1 MKKIMKDKM
10 FIVLLLLLALVA
22 FSTMIGLNKYK
33 NNQEI
38 IKSDFMNTIANCESK
53 NGNYSSDVEEE
64 YCQNAVNSDFSEFK
78 LNAYDGY
85 GYIIEYLRKF
95 FSEYFIIF
103 IIIFGSSY
111 YITKYLRNRL
121 IINELNRKSYK
132 SILMSL
138 FVSAWKYAFLIPF
151 MLIIIWFITYCYVG
165 PYGFDLVQVA
175 KDGAFIGDVNGYF
188 YESNIWLYF
197 LVILVQSIL
206 ISLLYINISLIISRY
221 ENNHIL
227 STIKSYLVVFGLDIF
242 FELIVGIQWFNNSD
256 IFFNILNIYNYNT
269 NSYSHLVFLLV
280 LDIITLILLFIC
292 YRDREKLIISSEK
305 NDINEEV

>member
-1 MKKIMKDKM
+1 MKKIIKDKM
-10 FIVLLLLLALVA
+10 FIILFVLFTLVA

-85 GYIIEYLRKF
+85 DYVIQYLRKF

-227 STIKSYLVVFGLDIF
+227 STIESYLVVFGLDIF

>member
-1 MKKIMKDKM
+1 
-10 FIVLLLLLALVA
+10 
-22 FSTMIGLNKYK
+22 
-33 NNQEI
+33 
-38 IKSDFMNTIANCESK
+38 
-53 NGNYSSDVEEE
+53 
-64 YCQNAVNSDFSEFK
+64 
-78 LNAYDGY
+78 
-85 GYIIEYLRKF
+85 
-95 FSEYFIIF
+95 
-103 IIIFGSSY
+103 
-111 YITKYLRNRL
+111 
-121 IINELNRKSYK
+121 
-132 SILMSL
+132 MSL

-197 LVILVQSIL
+197 LVIFVQSIL

>member
-197 LVILVQSIL
+197 LVIFVQSIL